1 MPIRFVGSD
10 CTDIFR
16 LRFRGCPSGK
26 NSFKYQNSPT
36 HFHLPLFLEFFWGNL
51 TKVGQN
57 YINNKFAQSGRIL
70 PKIANNSRHA
80 RRLSRLLKPQ
90 INRTMGPPGVND
102 DGSIFPGKSNPLQT
116 CFFFISIAQWSI
128 EEDDTIMSKVKK
140 GKGKTRG
147 KNAKNHR
154 MCIGARQRIDRQLSK
169 LQFKATFNVCV

>member
-1 MPIRFVGSD
+1 MSPQSSHRPAKRLDLHIVDLYQLDLSARIVRKFFVYAFAGV
-10 CTDIFR
+10 
-16 LRFRGCPSGK
+16 LREK

-116 CFFFISIAQWSI
+116 CSFLSRLLS
-128 EEDDTIMSKVKK
+128 
-140 GKGKTRG
+140 
-147 KNAKNHR
+147 
-154 MCIGARQRIDRQLSK
+154 GALSRTT
-169 LQFKATFNVCV
+169 Q

>member
-1 MPIRFVGSD
+1 ME
-10 CTDIFR
+10 IFR

-26 NSFKYQNSPT
+26 NSLKYQNSPT

-80 RRLSRLLKPQ
+80 WRLSRLLKPQ
-90 INRTMGPPGVND
+90 INRTMGPHGVND

-116 CFFFISIAQWSI
+116 HFLSRLLSGALSILMFVYKAGTSI
-128 EEDDTIMSKVKK
+128 KKRDFLFNIMC
-140 GKGKTRG
+140 GKFRFDG
-147 KNAKNHR
+147 
-154 MCIGARQRIDRQLSK
+154 D
-169 LQFKATFNVCV
+169 V

>member
-1 MPIRFVGSD
+1 MPVRFVGSD
-10 CTDIFR
+10 CTEIFR
-16 LRFRGCPSGK
+16 LLFRGCPSGK

-116 CFFFISIAQWSI
+116 CSFLSRLLS
-128 EEDDTIMSKVKK
+128 
-140 GKGKTRG
+140 
-147 KNAKNHR
+147 
-154 MCIGARQRIDRQLSK
+154 GALRRTTQ
-169 LQFKATFNVCV
+169 

>member
-1 MPIRFVGSD
+1 ME
-10 CTDIFR
+10 IFR

-26 NSFKYQNSPT
+26 NSLKYQISPT

-80 RRLSRLLKPQ
+80 WRLSRLLKPQ
-90 INRTMGPPGVND
+90 INRTMGPHGVND

-116 CFFFISIAQWSI
+116 CSFLSRLLSGALSRTTQ
-128 EEDDTIMSKVKK
+128 KLAKLRKAK
-140 GKGKTRG
+140 GKPTAKMQKKTTKCAEG
-147 KNAKNHR
+147 QDNEST
-154 MCIGARQRIDRQLSK
+154 DS
-169 LQFKATFNVCV
+169 F